1 MNPSVIPQNILYLI
15 NWLIVIISI
24 SLLIFITI
32 ISVHYGIH
40 IYKSFVL
47 IKTLENKYNSKLI
60 YVKDTEYKSINKILM
75 LIYNK
80 TIISINDNNSL
91 RKILQENQNK
101 KIIMLIKST
110 GGYIS
115 SSDSM
120 LNLLETHK
128 PLKTA
133 YVPSYAMSAATLL
146 TLVCDKIYINRYAS
160 IGPTDPQ
167 INVLNEDISFR
178 TLQKLIE
185 NKSIDK
191 INDSV
196 LFNYYEN
203 KKLYDDN
210 ILYIKKYISKHK
222 KRNIKI
228 EDEEKIIS
236 SFSSGDIPHH
246 TEFTPNILNKVINI
260 NYDIPKDILEIYE
273 VFNFIFS
280 IN

>member
-1 MNPSVIPQNILYLI
+1 MSLTTIAQNIIYLI
-15 NWLIVIISI
+15 NWFIIIISI
-24 SLLIFITI
+24 SLVIFITI
-32 ISVHYGIH
+32 IIMHYGIH
-40 IYKSFVL
+40 IHKSFIL

-91 RKILQENQNK
+91 RKILQENPNK
-101 KIIMLIKST
+101 KIILLIKSI

-120 LNLLETHK
+120 LNLLETHNS
-128 PLKTA
+128 LKTA

-146 TLVCDKIYINRYAS
+146 TLICDKIYINKYAA

-191 INDSV
+191 INDTV

-203 KKLYDDN
+203 KKLYDEN

-222 KRNIKI
+222 KRNVKI
-228 EDEEKIIS
+228 EDEEKIIN
-236 SFSSGDIPHH
+236 SFSSGDKPHH
-246 TEFTPNILNKVINI
+246 TEFTPKFLNKVINV